1 MDDVWSLREDQTID
15 FQRFKT
21 VIGTVPNRHNRGKAY
36 SLQPVCG
43 RCERPSPVPY
53 SPTSSGCGLPIT
65 FETPKTV
72 KTIYLRPYKD
82 IFPGG
87 GHNQLSSLYPQPVME
102 RSGGGGG
109 SGGGGSGGPTPSSLD
124 AMNDSSGLCLQ
135 DLVGVN
141 GGTGTGGG
149 GNAGGTGGGGGTG
162 SNNTLADHLHG
173 SGTHHGTH
181 THHSLHDGLV
191 SGGVSVSSAITSLMS
206 PGGINTGGLG
216 HLHHGAP
223 DLSAH
228 HHHHHHHHQHHHSS
242 ALHEP
247 LEKLK
252 LRR

>member
-1 MDDVWSLREDQTID
+1 MNTQ
-15 FQRFKT
+15 
-21 VIGTVPNRHNRGKAY
+21 
-36 SLQPVCG
+36 
-43 RCERPSPVPY
+43 
-53 SPTSSGCGLPIT
+53 
-65 FETPKTV
+65 KTV

-102 RSGGGGG
+102 RGGGGGG
-109 SGGGGSGGPTPSSLD
+109 SGGGGSGGPTPSSLGD
-124 AMNDSSGLCLQ
+124 TMSDSAGLCLQ

-141 GGTGTGGG
+141 GAGGG
-149 GNAGGTGGGGGTG
+149 GAGGGGGG
-162 SNNTLADHLHG
+162 GGGGGAGVNSTLADHLHG
-173 SGTHHGTH
+173 AGAHHGPHH

-206 PGGINTGGLG
+206 PGGINSGGLG

-252 LRR
+252 LPKVMQLAAQNLL